1 MLKDMTNRELIDLE
15 DSLDYRDPEMIGEIM
30 SRAEEIR
37 EGITERYTKSFEW
50 NDMIPDEIFEEA
62 VSLLV

>member
-1 MLKDMTNRELIDLE
+1 MLKDMTNRELINLE
-15 DSLDYRDPEMIGEIM
+15 DSLDYRDPEVIGEIM

-37 EGITERYTKSFEW
+37 EGITERYNKSFEW